1 MRSMWRPRARIIVE
15 GADTVARR
23 PGERR
28 GPYSAAVVVGE
39 GLCPQRKID
48 TTRRDGV
55 DGPLRHRLCQNE
67 VVEIS
72 DKGAI
77 RGPDY
82 PHWNGYVEAYFSAAR
97 GGCRRA
103 TGGAQE
109 AAAQRGIRAFC
120 QAAAKRD
127 RDGGL
132 CGGTLMGAGVAQAR
146 PRGEA
151 DRAAAREGLR
161 QAQQERRARRR
172 GAVPGNEPADDAVR
186 TGED

>member
-28 GPYSAAVVVGE
+28 GPYSAAAVVGE
-39 GLCPQRKID
+39 GLCPQRKIA
-48 TTRRDGV
+48 TARRDGV

-72 DKGAI
+72 DKGLI
-77 RGPDY
+77 REPDY
-82 PHWNGYVEAYFSAAR
+82 PHWNGYVEANFSAAR

-103 TGGAQE
+103 AGVVQE
-109 AAAQRGIRAFC
+109 AAARRGICVFC
-120 QAAAKRD
+120 QDAPSRD

-132 CGGTLMGAGVAQAR
+132 G
-146 PRGEA
+146 
-151 DRAAAREGLR
+151 
-161 QAQQERRARRR
+161 
-172 GAVPGNEPADDAVR
+172 
-186 TGED
+186 

>member
-1 MRSMWRPRARIIVE
+1 MSCARC
-15 GADTVARR
+15 GADNSSRKHGPPAFIIAKAFRDQRLTER
-23 PGERR
+23 PW
-28 GPYSAAVVVGE
+28 
-39 GLCPQRKID
+39 
-48 TTRRDGV
+48 RDGV

-103 TGGAQE
+103 TGVAQE
-109 AAAQRGIRAFC
+109 AAAQRGIGVFC
-120 QAAAKRD
+120 QAAANRD

-132 CGGTLMGAGVAQAR
+132 WRGTLLGAGVAQAR

-161 QAQQERRARRR
+161 EAHQERRARRR
-172 GAVPGNEPADDAVR
+172 GAVRGNEPADDAVR